1 MANVF
6 GIITAIA
13 LALSAFIAYKNKA
26 AYEGAIT
33 ETQSRQS
40 ELANNQKK
48 LKAQQATLVA
58 LPEERAGVEAEVEKL
73 TASEAATK
81 KANDG
86 LKAQSE
92 TATAKI
98 AANKQKLDAIRE
110 KTAKTGDLQELSSKM
125 RTTNAELE
133 ELGQSITQSEAKL
146 ANLTAQN
153 TAAEGNVAAN
163 KSKFDNYTNGQS
175 LPSMKTTIRS
185 IYPNWGFVTLA
196 AGNGAGVVAN
206 STLNVI
212 RDEKVVARLLV
223 TAVETNTASATIVPD
238 SLSSDTTLAIGDQV
252 VPGAKAE
259 KLTKN

>member
-6 GIITAIA
+6 GIITATV

-26 AYEGAIT
+26 AYEGVIT

-40 ELANNQKK
+40 ELADNQKK
-48 LKAQQATLVA
+48 LKAKQATLAA
-58 LPEERAGVEAEVEKL
+58 LPDERAAVDAEVEKL
-73 TASEAATK
+73 TSAEAAAK

-86 LKAQSE
+86 LKAQAD
-92 TATAKI
+92 TASAKI
-98 AANKQKLDAIRE
+98 AANKQKLESIRE

-125 RTTNAELE
+125 RATNAELE
-133 ELGQSITQSEAKL
+133 ELSQSIASSEAKL
-146 ANLTAQN
+146 ANLSAQN
-153 TAAEGNVAAN
+153 SAAESNVSAN
-163 KSKFDNYTNGQS
+163 KAKFDDFTNGQS

-196 AGNGAGVVAN
+196 AGNKAGVVAN

-212 RDEKVVARLLV
+212 RDEKVVAKLLV

-238 SLSSDTTLAIGDQV
+238 SLDADTTLAVGDSV
-252 VPGAKAE
+252 IPGARAE
-259 KLTKN
+259 KITKN